1 MRAASLNG
9 YGELLSITEIPRPVP
24 AAGEVLVKVTAAG
37 LCHTDLH
44 LIDGDPAILPGFPAI
59 LGHETAGIVEEVGA
73 GVTSVSVGD
82 AVAVFGAQG
91 CGSCPTCVSGLE
103 NMCSVQVLSMN
114 GIGIPGGFAEYMI
127 VPAERHLVP
136 IGDLDPVKAAGL
148 TDAGLTP
155 YRAVRRALAHLE
167 PGSTAV
173 AIGLGGLGQ
182 FGIQYLN
189 LLSDARIVGLD
200 PDSAKRARAR
210 ELGADLAL
218 DPTDA
223 HFADALAE
231 HDLAG
236 ACAAV
241 LDFVGNDASLA
252 TARSLLGAR
261 GMLNIIGLGGG
272 STEIGFFTMPP
283 ESVVTTTNWGSAP
296 EMAEVIALAR
306 EGRIESTVT
315 VYSLDDAQRAVD
327 DLRAGRVDGRAVIV
341 P

>member
-1 MRAASLNG
+1 MRAAVLNG
-9 YGELLSITEIPRPVP
+9 YGELLSIADFPRPVP
-24 AAGEVLVKVTAAG
+24 AVGEVLIKVTAAG

-59 LGHETAGIVEEVGA
+59 LGHETAGIVEELGA
-73 GVTSVSVGD
+73 GVTTVSVGD

-91 CGSCPTCVSGLE
+91 CGACPTCLSGLE

-136 IGDLDPVKAAGL
+136 IGELDPVKAAGL

-155 YRAVRRALAHLE
+155 YRAVRRALPHLE

-200 PDSAKRARAR
+200 PDPAKRARAL

-223 HFADALAE
+223 GFGDAVAE

-236 ACAAV
+236 GCAAV
-241 LDFVGNDASLA
+241 LDFVGNDASLT
-252 TARSLLGAR
+252 TARSLLAAR
-261 GMLNIIGLGGG
+261 GMLNIVGLGGG
-272 STEIGFFTMPP
+272 STELSFFTMPP
-283 ESVVTTTNWGSAP
+283 ESVITTTNWGSAP
-296 EMAEVIALAR
+296 EMTEVVALAR

-315 VYSLDDAQRAVD
+315 VYSLDDVQRAVD

>member
-1 MRAASLNG
+1 MRAAVLNG
-9 YGELLSITEIPRPVP
+9 YGEILSVTDLPRPVP
-24 AAGEVLVKVTAAG
+24 RPGEVLIKVTAAG

-44 LIDGDPAILPGFPAI
+44 LIDGDPAILPGFPAV
-59 LGHETAGIVEEVGA
+59 LGHETAGIVEEIGE
-73 GVTSVSVGD
+73 GVTTVTVGD

-91 CGSCPTCVSGLE
+91 CGACPTCLSGLE

-136 IGDLDPVKAAGL
+136 IGELDPVKAAGL

-173 AIGLGGLGQ
+173 VLGLGGLGQ
-182 FGIQYLN
+182 FGVQYLN

-200 PDSAKRARAR
+200 PDEAKRARAL

-218 DPTDA
+218 DPMSGE
-223 HFADALAE
+223 FGEVMAE

-252 TARSLLGAR
+252 TSRSLLAAR
-261 GMLNIIGLGGG
+261 GMLNLVGLGGG
-272 STEIGFFTMPP
+272 STALSFFTMPP

-306 EGRIESTVT
+306 EGRIESTVN

-327 DLRAGRVDGRAVIV
+327 DLRDGRVDGRAVIV

>member
-1 MRAASLNG
+1 MRAAVLRG
-9 YGELLSITEIPRPVP
+9 YGELLSVEEIARPTP
-24 AAGEVLVKVTAAG
+24 GPGEILIKVTAAG

-44 LIDGDPAILPGFPAI
+44 LIDGDPAILPGFPAV
-59 LGHETAGIVEEVGA
+59 LGHETAGIVEELGA
-73 GVTSVSVGD
+73 GVTTVAVGD

-91 CGSCPTCVSGLE
+91 CGACPTCLSGLE
-103 NMCSVQVLSMN
+103 NMCAVKVLSMN
-114 GIGIPGGFAEYMI
+114 GIGIPGGFAEFMI

-136 IGDLDPVKAAGL
+136 IGELDPVKAAGL

-155 YRAVRRALAHLE
+155 FRAVQRALPQLE

-200 PDSAKRARAR
+200 PDGAKRARAL
-210 ELGADLAL
+210 ELGADIAL

-223 HFADALAE
+223 GFADAMSE
-231 HDLAG
+231 HDLVG

-241 LDFVGNDASLA
+241 LDFVGSDASLA
-252 TARSLLGAR
+252 SARSLLGAR
-261 GMLNIIGLGGG
+261 GMLNIVGLGGG
-272 STEIGFFTMPP
+272 STTVSFFTMPP
-283 ESVVTTTNWGSAP
+283 EAVVTTTNWGSAS

-306 EGRIESTVT
+306 AGRIESTVT
-315 VYSLDDAQRAVD
+315 VYSLSDAQRAVD

>member
-1 MRAASLNG
+1 MRAALLSG
-9 YGELLSITEIPRPVP
+9 YGELLDIVDIPRPTP
-24 AAGEVLVKVTAAG
+24 GAGEVLIKVTAAG

-44 LIDGDPAILPGFPAI
+44 LIDGDPAILPGFPAV
-59 LGHETAGIVEEVGA
+59 LGHETAGIVEAVGA
-73 GVTSVSVGD
+73 GVSTVAVGD

-91 CGSCPTCVSGLE
+91 CGACPTCLSGLE

-155 YRAVRRALAHLE
+155 YRAVQRALAELA

-182 FGIQYLN
+182 FGVQYLN
-189 LLSDARIVGLD
+189 LLSDARIIGLD
-200 PDSAKRARAR
+200 PDPAKRTRAL
-210 ELGADLAL
+210 ELGADLVL

-223 HFADALAE
+223 GFGEALAE

-236 ACAAV
+236 SCAAV

-252 TARSLLGAR
+252 TARALLGAR
-261 GMLNIIGLGGG
+261 GMLNIVGLGGG
-272 STEIGFFTMPP
+272 TTALSFFTMPP

>member
-1 MRAASLNG
+1 
-9 YGELLSITEIPRPVP
+9 
-24 AAGEVLVKVTAAG
+24 
-37 LCHTDLH
+37 
-44 LIDGDPAILPGFPAI
+44 
-59 LGHETAGIVEEVGA
+59 
-73 GVTSVSVGD
+73 
-82 AVAVFGAQG
+82 
-91 CGSCPTCVSGLE
+91 
-103 NMCSVQVLSMN
+103 MCSVQVLSMN
-114 GIGIPGGFAEYMI
+114 GIGIPGGFADYMI
-127 VPAERHLVP
+127 IPAERHLVP
-136 IGDLDPVKAAGL
+136 IGELDPVKAAGL

-155 YRAVRRALAHLE
+155 YRAVQRALTHLE

-200 PDSAKRARAR
+200 PDPAKRARAL

-223 HFADALAE
+223 NFNDAMAE

-236 ACAAV
+236 ACSAV

-252 TARSLLGAR
+252 SGRSLLAAR
-261 GMLNIIGLGGG
+261 GMLNIVGLGGG
-272 STEIGFFTMPP
+272 STELSFFTMPP

-296 EMAEVIALAR
+296 EMAEVVALAR

-315 VYSLDDAQRAVD
+315 TYSLDDAQRAVD

>member
-1 MRAASLNG
+1 MRVAALNG
-9 YGELLSITEIPRPVP
+9 YGELLSITDIPRPAP
-24 AAGEVLVKVTAAG
+24 AAGEVLIKVTAAG

-44 LIDGDPAILPGFPAI
+44 LIDGDPAILPGFPAV
-59 LGHETAGIVEEVGA
+59 LGHETAGIVEEIGA
-73 GVTSVSVGD
+73 GVTSVAVGD

-91 CGSCPTCVSGLE
+91 CGACPTCLSGLE

-136 IGDLDPVKAAGL
+136 IGELDPVKAAGL

-200 PDSAKRARAR
+200 PDPAKRARAI
-210 ELGADLAL
+210 ELGADIAL
-218 DPTDA
+218 DPTHA
-223 HFADALAE
+223 NFSEAMAE

-236 ACAAV
+236 ACSAV

-252 TARSLLGAR
+252 TARSLLAAR
-261 GMLNIIGLGGG
+261 GMLNIVGLGGG
-272 STEIGFFTMPP
+272 STDLSFFTMPP

-315 VYSLDDAQRAVD
+315 TYSLDDAQRAVD

>member
-1 MRAASLNG
+1 MRAALLNG
-9 YGELLSITEIPRPVP
+9 YGELLTITEIARPVP
-24 AAGEVLVKVTAAG
+24 AAGEVLIKVTAAG
-37 LCHTDLH
+37 VCHTDLH
-44 LIDGDPAILPGFPAI
+44 LIDGDPAILPGFPAV
-59 LGHETAGIVEEVGA
+59 LGHETAGIVEEIGE
-73 GVTSVSVGD
+73 GVSAVALGD

-91 CGSCPTCVSGLE
+91 CGSCPTCMSGLE

-114 GIGIPGGFAEYMI
+114 GIGIAGGFAEYMI

-155 YRAVRRALAHLE
+155 YRAVQRALAHLE

-200 PDSAKRARAR
+200 PDSSKRARAL
-210 ELGADLAL
+210 ELGADLVL

-223 HFADALAE
+223 NFSEVIAE
-231 HDLAG
+231 HDLVG

-252 TARSLLGAR
+252 TARSLLAAR
-261 GMLNIIGLGGG
+261 GMLNIVGLGGG
-272 STEIGFFTMPP
+272 TTELSFFTMPP

-296 EMAEVIALAR
+296 ELAEVIALAR

-315 VYSLDDAQRAVD
+315 VYSLDDAQLAID
-327 DLRAGRVDGRAVIV
+327 NLRTGRVEGRAVIV

>member
-1 MRAASLNG
+1 MRAVVLNG
-9 YGELLSITEIPRPVP
+9 YAELLSITDIPRPAP
-24 AAGEVLVKVTAAG
+24 ATGEVLIKVTAAG

-44 LIDGDPAILPGFPAI
+44 LIDGDPAILPGFPAV
-59 LGHETAGIVEEVGA
+59 LGHETAGIVEEIGA
-73 GVTSVSVGD
+73 GVTSVAVGD

-91 CGSCPTCVSGLE
+91 CGSCPTCLSGLE

-114 GIGIPGGFAEYMI
+114 GIGIPGGFADYMI
-127 VPAERHLVP
+127 IPAERHLVP
-136 IGDLDPVKAAGL
+136 IGELDPVKAAGL

-155 YRAVRRALAHLE
+155 YRAVQRALTHLE

-200 PDSAKRARAR
+200 PDPAKRARAL

-223 HFADALAE
+223 NFNDAMAE

-236 ACAAV
+236 ACSAV

-252 TARSLLGAR
+252 SGRSLLAAR
-261 GMLNIIGLGGG
+261 GMLNIVGLGGG
-272 STEIGFFTMPP
+272 STELSFFTMPP

-296 EMAEVIALAR
+296 EMAEVVALAR

-315 VYSLDDAQRAVD
+315 TYSLDDAQRAVD

>member
-1 MRAASLNG
+1 MRAAVLNG
-9 YGELLSITEIPRPVP
+9 YGELLHVDEISRPVP
-24 AAGEVLVKVTAAG
+24 GHGEVLIKVTAAG

-44 LIDGDPAILPGFPAI
+44 LIDGDPAILPGFPAV
-59 LGHETAGIVEEVGA
+59 LGHETAGIVEEIGD
-73 GVTSVSVGD
+73 GVTAVSVGD
-82 AVAVFGAQG
+82 SVVVFGAQG
-91 CGSCPTCVSGLE
+91 CGSCPTCLSGLE
-103 NMCSVQVLSMN
+103 NLCSVQVLSMN
-114 GIGIPGGFAEYMI
+114 GIGIPGGFAEFMI
-127 VPAERHLVP
+127 VPAERHLVA
-136 IGDLDPVKAAGL
+136 IGNLDPVKAAGL

-155 YRAVRRALAHLE
+155 YRAVQRALTHLE

-200 PDSAKRARAR
+200 PDEAKRARALD
-210 ELGADLAL
+210 LGADLAL
-218 DPTDA
+218 DPTSA
-223 HFADALAE
+223 EFAEAMAV

-241 LDFVGNDASLA
+241 FDFVGNDASLT

-261 GMLNIIGLGGG
+261 GMLNIVGLGGG
-272 STEIGFFTMPP
+272 STSVSFFAMPP
-283 ESVVTTTNWGSAP
+283 ESVVTTTSWGSAP

-306 EGRIESTVT
+306 EGRIESTVA
-315 VYSLDDAQRAVD
+315 VYSLDEVQRAVN
-327 DLRAGRVDGRAVIV
+327 DLRDGRVDGRAVIV

>member
-1 MRAASLNG
+1 MRAVVLNG
-9 YGELLSITEIPRPVP
+9 YAELLSITDIPRPAP
-24 AAGEVLVKVTAAG
+24 ATGEVLIKVTAAG

-44 LIDGDPAILPGFPAI
+44 LIDGDPAILPGFPAV
-59 LGHETAGIVEEVGA
+59 LGHETAGIVEEIGA
-73 GVTSVSVGD
+73 GVTSVAVGD

-91 CGSCPTCVSGLE
+91 CGSCPTCLSGLE

-114 GIGIPGGFAEYMI
+114 GIGIPGGFADYMI

-136 IGDLDPVKAAGL
+136 IGELDPVKAAGL

-155 YRAVRRALAHLE
+155 YRAVQRALTHLE

-200 PDSAKRARAR
+200 PDPAKRARAL

-223 HFADALAE
+223 NFNDAMAE

-236 ACAAV
+236 ACSAV

-252 TARSLLGAR
+252 SGRSLLAAR
-261 GMLNIIGLGGG
+261 GMLNIVGLGGG
-272 STEIGFFTMPP
+272 STELSFFTMPP

-296 EMAEVIALAR
+296 EMAEVVALAR

-315 VYSLDDAQRAVD
+315 TYSLDDAQRAVD

>member
-1 MRAASLNG
+1 MRAAVLSG
-9 YGELLSITEIPRPVP
+9 YGELLTITEIPRPVP
-24 AAGEVLVKVTAAG
+24 AAGEVLIKVTAAG

-44 LIDGDPAILPGFPAI
+44 LIDGDPAILPRFPAV
-59 LGHETAGIVEEVGA
+59 LGHETAGIVEEIGA
-73 GVTSVSVGD
+73 GITSITVGD

-91 CGSCPTCVSGLE
+91 CGACTTCRSGLE

-127 VPAERHLVP
+127 VPAERHLMP

-155 YRAVRRALAHLE
+155 YRAVQRALAHLE

-200 PDSAKRARAR
+200 PDPSKRARAL
-210 ELGADLAL
+210 ELGADLVL

-223 HFADALAE
+223 GFGESMAE
-231 HDLAG
+231 HQLAG
-236 ACAAV
+236 ACSAV

-252 TARSLLGAR
+252 TARSLLAAR
-261 GMLNIIGLGGG
+261 GLLNIVGLGGG
-272 STEIGFFTMPP
+272 STELSFFTMPP
-283 ESVVTTTNWGSAP
+283 ESFVTTTNWGSAP
-296 EMAEVIALAR
+296 ELAEVIALAR
-306 EGRIESTVT
+306 DGRIESTVT
-315 VYSLDDAQRAVD
+315 VYSLDDAQLAVD
-327 DLRAGRVDGRAVIV
+327 DLRVGRVEGRAVIV

>member
-1 MRAASLNG
+1 MRAALLNG
-9 YGELLSITEIPRPVP
+9 YGELLSVSEIPRPVP
-24 AAGEVLVKVTAAG
+24 GAGEVLIKVTAAG

-44 LIDGDPAILPGFPAI
+44 LIDGDPAILPGFPAV
-59 LGHETAGIVEEVGA
+59 LGHETAGIVEAIGA
-73 GVTSVSVGD
+73 DVTSVSVGD

-91 CGSCPTCVSGLE
+91 CGSCPTCLSGLE

-114 GIGIPGGFAEYMI
+114 GIGIAGGFAEFMI

-155 YRAVRRALAHLE
+155 YRAVKRALAHLD

-173 AIGLGGLGQ
+173 AIGVGGLGQ

-189 LLSDARIVGLD
+189 LLSDARIIALD
-200 PDSAKRARAR
+200 PDATKRARAL

-218 DPTDA
+218 DPTA
-223 HFADALAE
+223 AGFSEAMAE

-236 ACAAV
+236 SCAAV

-261 GMLNIIGLGGG
+261 GMLNIVGLGGG
-272 STEIGFFTMPP
+272 STALSFFTMPP
-283 ESVVTTTNWGSAP
+283 EAVVTTTNWGSAP
-296 EMAEVIALAR
+296 EMREVIDLAR
-306 EGRIESTVT
+306 DGHIESTVT
-315 VYSLDDAQRAVD
+315 TYSLDDVQHAVN
-327 DLRAGRVDGRAVIV
+327 DLRAGRIEGRAVIV

>member
-1 MRAASLNG
+1 MRAAVLSG
-9 YGELLSITEIPRPVP
+9 YGELLEITEIPRPVP
-24 AAGEVLVKVTAAG
+24 KAGQVLIRVTAAG

-44 LIDGDPAILPGFPAI
+44 LIDGDPAILPGFPAV
-59 LGHETAGIVEEVGA
+59 LGHETAGIVAEIGD
-73 GVTSVSVGD
+73 GVTTVAVGD
-82 AVAVFGAQG
+82 SVVVFGAQG
-91 CGSCPTCVSGLE
+91 CGSCPTCLSGLE

-127 VPAERHLVP
+127 VPAERHLVR
-136 IGDLDPVKAAGL
+136 IGELDSVKAAGL

-155 YRAVRRALAHLE
+155 YRAVKRALAHLE

-182 FGIQYLN
+182 FGVQYLN

-200 PDSAKRARAR
+200 PDPAKRARAL
-210 ELGADLAL
+210 ELGADIAL

-223 HFADALAE
+223 EFGEAMAE

-236 ACAAV
+236 ACSAV

-252 TARSLLGAR
+252 TARSLLAAR
-261 GMLNIIGLGGG
+261 GMLSIVGLGGG
-272 STEIGFFTMPP
+272 STELSFFTMPP
-283 ESVVTTTNWGSAP
+283 ESVFTTTNWGSAP
-296 EMAEVIALAR
+296 ELAEVIDLAR
-306 EGRIESTVT
+306 ADRIESTVT
-315 VYSLDDAQRAVD
+315 VYPLDEVQRAVN
-327 DLRAGRVDGRAVIV
+327 DLRAGRVEGRAVIV